1 MRTCLVPTRMTT
13 SCSAV
18 PIGQLLV
25 NAETVQVK
33 SPKIQLSGK
42 ATNQA
47 LTVWLAL
54 SRLDVL
60 SLFLAGLSSFVS
72 RKPNGPGA

>member
-1 MRTCLVPTRMTT
+1 MTT

-25 NAETVQVK
+25 NAETVHQVK